1 MHQKF
6 GHCKFKESC
15 SKRHF
20 QEICQNLSA
29 CVSKTSCQKR
39 HPKGCKRFAM
49 EGVCKFGASCDYR
62 HQEHQYSHSEVN
74 VKIDNLEKTVSS
86 MAVKINE
93 LEAKLRHNKV
103 VKIEST

>member
-1 MHQKF
+1 MEGEVCMHQQF

-39 HPKGCKRFAM
+39 HPKGCRRFAM
-49 EGVCKFGASCDYR
+49 EGVCKFGAGCDYH
-62 HQEHQYSHSEVN
+62 HQEHQYFQSEIN
-74 VKIDNLEKTVSS
+74 VKIDNLEKTLTS
-86 MAVKINE
+86 MAV
-93 LEAKLRHNKV
+93 
-103 VKIEST
+103 